1 MKSARNV
8 FGEEL
13 EPCCFAP
20 VTGYARNGYCHTGP
34 EDLGVHTVC
43 AQMTAEF
50 LAFSR
55 ARGNDLTTPVPE
67 FRFPGLRPGNRW
79 CLCAQRWKEAYDAGV
94 APPVIL
100 SATHEA
106 TLVYVPL
113 EALKRHALDLA

>member
-1 MKSARNV
+1 MKTARNV
-8 FGEEL
+8 LGEDL

-20 VTGYARNGYCHTGP
+20 VTGYLRNGHCDTGP
-34 EDLGVHTVC
+34 QDLGVHTVC

-50 LAFSR
+50 LAFSK
-55 ARGNDLTTPVPE
+55 ARGNDLTTPMPE
-67 FRFPGLRPGNRW
+67 LRFPGLRAGTRW